1 METILEVLFC
11 QVVIDFIGLGDLLV
25 TRKVDYRLWLVKE
38 YIGWNLSTLWREFW
52 FIKSLN
58 GSLLD

>member
-25 TRKVDYRLWLVKE
+25 TRKVDYHLWLMKE
-38 YIGWNLSTLWREFW
+38 YIRWNLVTLW
-52 FIKSLN
+52 KSF
-58 GSLLD
+58 GLLKA